1 MSTTELSKKTKRSL
15 HQEKEVYLRKEDRN
29 FLSYF
34 SEQTVQMIIINLFDI
49 NLEIT
54 YIVNNFKKELN
65 PWILGLTISTT
76 ENLDYLTLLCT
87 YSLMQSIYTFL

>member
-29 FLSYF
+29 FLNYF

-54 YIVNNFKKELN
+54 YIANNFKKELKPMDPRPYHFDYRKPRLSN
-65 PWILGLTISTT
+65 PTL
-76 ENLDYLTLLCT
+76 YL
-87 YSLMQSIYTFL
+87 